1 MIKRTIDIDGRWK
14 VIVYYNVDYNLFNI
28 IEQTLIDLNCSDE
41 TIYYIRVNMEHHRAK
56 AVTINNNTIHK
67 SIVLFN
73 KHRTKRDYAN
83 SVVHEAEHIKQSILD
98 VYNIQDKGEVSAYT
112 VGYIASK
119 MLMPIIKLL

>member
-41 TIYYIRVNMEHHRAK
+41 IIYYIRVNMEHHRAK
-56 AVTINNNTIHK
+56 AVTITNNNIHK

-73 KHRTKRDYAN
+73 KHHIKRDYIN
-83 SVVHEAEHIKQSILD
+83 SAVHEAEHIKQSILD